1 MSPPIQVIDTQMHGL
16 PGITGTFLVTDE
28 QTALVET
35 GPKST
40 VEHVLAG
47 LRNAGI
53 ETLDW
58 IIVTHIHLDHA
69 GAAGTLAR
77 HFPEARVA
85 VHEVGV
91 RHLVD
96 PSKLWSSAS
105 RIYGDA
111 MESMWGGIDPLPEER
126 IVSLADGD
134 KIELG
139 STTLQAVDTPG
150 HAGHHHAYLDVSS
163 GVAFVGDA
171 LGVRLPDVGVM
182 RPATPPPEF
191 DLDLAVSSIGRI
203 RELDPTEIYLTHYS
217 SPAAGTNP
225 ASPQAVCD
233 EAIEALKTWG
243 AWVEEA
249 RNKTT
254 DLDEVSRLITE
265 RSRIAMGRQVTEDA
279 IERMD
284 QTTSYWMNTSGYMRY
299 FDKKTK

>member
-1 MSPPIQVIDTQMHGL
+1 MHPPIQVIDTQMHGL
-16 PGITGTFLVTDE
+16 PGITGAFLVSDE

-47 LRNAGI
+47 LRNADI

-85 VHEVGV
+85 VHEAGV

-111 MESMWGGIDPLPEER
+111 MERMWGGIDPLPEER
-126 IVSLADGD
+126 IVALADGD

-139 STTLQAVDTPG
+139 ATTLQAVDTPG
-150 HAGHHHAYLDVSS
+150 HAGHHHAYFDASS

-191 DLDLAVSSIGRI
+191 DLELAVSSIGRI
-203 RELDPTEIYLTHYS
+203 KELDPTEIYLTHFS
-217 SPAAGTNP
+217 SPASGTNS
-225 ASPQAVCD
+225 ASPRAVCD
-233 EAIEALKTWG
+233 EAIEALRMWG
-243 AWVEEA
+243 DWVEEA
-249 RNKTT
+249 RTKTT

-265 RSRIAMGRQVTEDA
+265 RSRLEMGRQVTEDA

-299 FDKKTK
+299 YDKKAK

>member
-1 MSPPIQVIDTQMHGL
+1 MHPPIQVIDTHMHGL

-47 LRNAGI
+47 LRRAAI

-77 HFPEARVA
+77 YFPEARVA

-111 MESMWGGIDPLPEER
+111 MERMWGGIDPLPEER
-126 IVSLADGD
+126 IVALADGD

-191 DLDLAVSSIGRI
+191 DLELAVASIGRLK
-203 RELDPTEIYLTHYS
+203 ELDPTEVYLTHYG

-225 ASPQAVCD
+225 ASPQVVCN
-233 EAIEALKTWG
+233 EAIEALRTWG
-243 AWVEEA
+243 GWVEEA
-249 RNKTT
+249 RTKTT
-254 DLDEVSRLITE
+254 DLDEASRLITE

-284 QTTSYWMNTSGYMRY
+284 QTTSYSMNTSGYMRY
-299 FDKKTK
+299 FDKKAK